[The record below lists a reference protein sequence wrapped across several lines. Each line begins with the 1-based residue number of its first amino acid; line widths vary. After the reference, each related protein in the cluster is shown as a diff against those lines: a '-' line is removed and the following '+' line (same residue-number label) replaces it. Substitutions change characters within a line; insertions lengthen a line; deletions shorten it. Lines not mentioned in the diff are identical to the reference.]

1 MILQALTPSCAPI
14 KLTLPLF
21 SCGVAAGFPSPA
33 EDHIDR
39 GLDLN
44 EHLIP
49 RPSSTYFARA
59 CGDSMQGVGIYNGD
73 LLVIDRSLTAEH
85 GDTVIA
91 SVDGEL
97 TCKIFDVN
105 NRQLLAANPEYPAIP
120 LPDETDLI
128 IEGVVSHAIHHL
140 RRG

>member
-1 MILQALTPSCAPI
+1 MTLQALSLSGSPI
-14 KLTLPLF
+14 KRTLPLY

-39 GLDLN
+39 ALDLN
-44 EHLIP
+44 EHLIQ

-59 CGDSMQGVGIYNGD
+59 CGDSMQGVGIYSGD
-73 LLVIDRSLTAEH
+73 LLVIDRSLTAEQ

-97 TCKIFDVN
+97 T
-105 NRQLLAANPEYPAIP
+105 
-120 LPDETDLI
+120 
-128 IEGVVSHAIHHL
+128 
-140 RRG
+140 

>member
-1 MILQALTPSCAPI
+1 
-14 KLTLPLF
+14 
-21 SCGVAAGFPSPA
+21 
-33 EDHIDR
+33 
-39 GLDLN
+39 
-44 EHLIP
+44 
-49 RPSSTYFARA
+49 
-59 CGDSMQGVGIYNGD
+59 MQGVGIYNGD
-73 LLVIDRSLTAEH
+73 LLVIDRSLTAEQ

-105 NRQLLAANPEYPAIP
+105 NRQLLAANPEYPPIP

-128 IEGVVSHAIHHL
+128 IEGVVAHAIHHL

>member
-73 LLVIDRSLTAEH
+73 LLVIDRSLTAEQ
-85 GDTVIA
+85 GDTGIA

>member
-1 MILQALTPSCAPI
+1 MILQALTPSCVPI
-14 KLTLPLF
+14 KLTLPLY

-33 EDHIDR
+33 EDHVDR

-44 EHLIP
+44 EHLIQ

-73 LLVIDRSLTAEH
+73 LLVIDRSLTAEQ

-97 TCKIFDVN
+97 TCKIFDIN

-128 IEGVVSHAIHHL
+128 IEGVVAHAIHHL

>member
-1 MILQALTPSCAPI
+1 
-14 KLTLPLF
+14 
-21 SCGVAAGFPSPA
+21 
-33 EDHIDR
+33 
-39 GLDLN
+39 
-44 EHLIP
+44 
-49 RPSSTYFARA
+49 
-59 CGDSMQGVGIYNGD
+59 MQGVGIYSGD
-73 LLVIDRSLTAEH
+73 LLVIDRSLTAEQ

-97 TCKIFDVN
+97 TCKIFDVK

-128 IEGVVSHAIHHL
+128 IEGVVVHAIHHL

>member
-73 LLVIDRSLTAEH
+73 LLVIDRSLTAEQ